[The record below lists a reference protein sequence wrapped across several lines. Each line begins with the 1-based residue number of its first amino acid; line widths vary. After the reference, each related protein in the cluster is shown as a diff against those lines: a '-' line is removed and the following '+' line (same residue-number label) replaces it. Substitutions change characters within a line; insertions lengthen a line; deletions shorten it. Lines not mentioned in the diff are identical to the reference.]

1 MYGGYL
7 VFNAGLLWFSAWSL
21 AAGFMAS
28 PVPFIICRAM
38 QGLGA
43 SAFLPTGIMLLGK
56 VYRPGPRK
64 NFVFGMYGAIAPAG
78 FFFGMAMGG
87 LAVEKLS
94 WRWFFW
100 IGAALG
106 FAAVGLSLA
115 AIPRDWAASRAAG
128 VRMDWWGLGT
138 VCPGLVFVV
147 FAITQSSGAPKGWAT
162 PYIIVMVVL
171 GVLFLAA
178 GWYVQARVSSDPFI
192 PAEIFRPRYMKE
204 MLIGLF
210 LAYGCFGIFLY
221 YSNF

>member
-7 VFNAGLLWFSAWSL
+7 VFNLGFFWFSAWSL
-21 AAGFMAS
+21 AAGFMTK

-43 SAFLPTGIMLLGK
+43 SAFLPTGIMLLGR

-78 FFFGMAMGG
+78 FFFGMVMGG
-87 LAVEKLS
+87 AAAEMLS

-100 IGAALG
+100 IGAALS
-106 FAAVGLSLA
+106 FTATAMSLA
-115 AIPRDWAASRAAG
+115 AIPRDWSAARAAG
-128 VRMDWWGLGT
+128 ARMDWWGLGT
-138 VCPGLVFVV
+138 ICPGLVFLV
-147 FAITQSSGAPKGWAT
+147 FAVTQSSAAPRGWAT
-162 PYIIVMVVL
+162 PYIIALVVL

-178 GWYVQARVSSDPFI
+178 GCYVEARVAPDPFI
-192 PAEIFRPRYMKE
+192 PAEIFGPKYMTA
-204 MLIGLF
+204 MLICLF
-210 LAYGCFGIFLY
+210 LAYGSFGIFLF